1 MTSKLDIDVSN
12 FGSVS
17 NLAAELGD
25 RSTTGYNTFVWFMI
39 GWMENCDKVAK
50 EAVIDCARGF
60 LKGRY
65 KQQLDEW
72 DALPKSY
79 TCPEEDEES

>member
-12 FGSVS
+12 FGSVT

-25 RSTTGYNTFVWFMI
+25 RTATGYNTFVWFMI

-50 EAVIDCARGF
+50 EAVV
-60 LKGRY
+60 
-65 KQQLDEW
+65 E
-72 DALPKSY
+72 
-79 TCPEEDEES
+79 